1 MDSTRS
7 TVDAVDRKDMTEA
20 YEAYTHGMEVGRLA
34 ARLGV
39 YPAELQKKF
48 DEMTAERQ
56 KRAENPRANVM
67 GRLQDALFAELD
79 RLGQID
85 LSDTEAL
92 KAEVERSRA
101 VEGIAQV
108 TIANVGVA
116 IEATRLKAQY
126 TQNATVTMPK
136 MLEG

>member
-7 TVDAVDRKDMTEA
+7 TVDMIDHKDMAEA

-56 KRAENPRANVM
+56 RRTENPRVNVM

-79 RLGQID
+79 RLGEID

-126 TQNATVTMPK
+126 TQNATVAMPK